1 MSEERIRSLRYGDRP
16 ALWVLVACLIGWLLA
31 YHHLLLSG
39 GLILGLLLVGT
50 FLLSRRRGWGLDRFF
65 LLLPLFVIAYGVYAD
80 QRFQSLRT
88 MPRSVTLRDASV
100 RVNYPVASS
109 AESAIRYDAA
119 LLVEEGKEIPFLLT
133 LPGVSD
139 ELYGVMLRG
148 DLDLVALLG
157 DTLPGSYGRYLLGE
171 GYVAQAYGQ
180 SLETAGRARTIRCR
194 LMEGRHRLISRF
206 DAAVGNRLSSE
217 DKGLVYALC
226 LGERLHLP
234 RSVKSDFTSSGVA
247 HVLAVSGYHLGIVFG
262 LLSGL
267 LGLLLPAYRHR
278 RLRYLLILLGLLLYT
293 LLTGASTA
301 TVRAFVMS
309 GIYLLAKLLGRRAD
323 PVQVLSL
330 TLLFFLFLSPLSI
343 LGVGLILSV
352 SAVWGL
358 MSFMPILLRLVSPSL
373 RSLRF
378 VWSSLAACI
387 SAQIGV
393 LPCLFLFFG
402 KAAGSMLWSA
412 IPVVALSSLLI
423 PVGLVALALPSL
435 PVLPRLLSL
444 LTGAMRA
451 VTENFA
457 TPALSLTVTMQ
468 YDLVLVVLY
477 YAIVLTARE
486 LFVRLYNRSRYYS
499 ALSD

>member
-65 LLLPLFVIAYGVYAD
+65 LLLPLLVIAYGVYAD

-88 MPRSVTLRDASV
+88 MPRSVTLRGASV

-119 LLVEEGKEIPFLLT
+119 LLTEGGGEIPILLT
-133 LPGVSD
+133 LPGESA

-171 GYVAQAYGQ
+171 GYVAQGYGQ

-194 LMEGRHRLISRF
+194 LMEGRHGLISRF
-206 DAAVGNRLSSE
+206 DLAVGDRLTSA

-301 TVRAFVMS
+301 TVRALPKKRKRKGS
-309 GIYLLAKLLGRRAD
+309 
-323 PVQVLSL
+323 
-330 TLLFFLFLSPLSI
+330 T
-343 LGVGLILSV
+343 
-352 SAVWGL
+352 
-358 MSFMPILLRLVSPSL
+358 PI
-373 RSLRF
+373 
-378 VWSSLAACI
+378 
-387 SAQIGV
+387 
-393 LPCLFLFFG
+393 
-402 KAAGSMLWSA
+402 
-412 IPVVALSSLLI
+412 
-423 PVGLVALALPSL
+423 
-435 PVLPRLLSL
+435 
-444 LTGAMRA
+444 
-451 VTENFA
+451 
-457 TPALSLTVTMQ
+457 
-468 YDLVLVVLY
+468 
-477 YAIVLTARE
+477 
-486 LFVRLYNRSRYYS
+486 
-499 ALSD
+499 

>member
-1 MSEERIRSLRYGDRP
+1 MSEERIRSLGYGDRP
-16 ALWVLVACLIGWLLA
+16 ALWVLVACLVGWVLA
-31 YHHLLLSG
+31 YQHLLLYG
-39 GLILGLLLVGT
+39 GVALGLLAVAA

-65 LLLPLFVIAYGVYAD
+65 LLLPLLVIAYGIYAD
-80 QRFQSLRT
+80 QRLRSLRS
-88 MPRSVTLRDASV
+88 MPRAVTLYDASV

-119 LLVEEGKEIPFLLT
+119 LLTSDGGEIPILLT
-133 LPGVSD
+133 LPGESA
-139 ELYGVMLRG
+139 EFYGMMLRG

-194 LMEGRHRLISRF
+194 LMEGRHHLIGRF
-206 DAAVGNRLSSE
+206 DMAVGDRLLAE

-278 RLRYLLILLGLLLYT
+278 RLRYLLIFLGLLVYT

-301 TVRAFVMS
+301 TMRAFVMR

-330 TLLFFLFLSPLSI
+330 TLLFFLFLNPLSI
-343 LGVGLILSV
+343 LSVGLLLSV
-352 SAVWGL
+352 SAVW
-358 MSFMPILLRLVSPSL
+358 
-373 RSLRF
+373 
-378 VWSSLAACI
+378 
-387 SAQIGV
+387 
-393 LPCLFLFFG
+393 
-402 KAAGSMLWSA
+402 
-412 IPVVALSSLLI
+412 
-423 PVGLVALALPSL
+423 
-435 PVLPRLLSL
+435 
-444 LTGAMRA
+444 
-451 VTENFA
+451 
-457 TPALSLTVTMQ
+457 
-468 YDLVLVVLY
+468 
-477 YAIVLTARE
+477 
-486 LFVRLYNRSRYYS
+486 
-499 ALSD
+499 

>member
-1 MSEERIRSLRYGDRP
+1 ML
-16 ALWVLVACLIGWLLA
+16 
-31 YHHLLLSG
+31 
-39 GLILGLLLVGT
+39 
-50 FLLSRRRGWGLDRFF
+50 
-65 LLLPLFVIAYGVYAD
+65 
-80 QRFQSLRT
+80 
-88 MPRSVTLRDASV
+88 
-100 RVNYPVASS
+100 
-109 AESAIRYDAA
+109 
-119 LLVEEGKEIPFLLT
+119 
-133 LPGVSD
+133 
-139 ELYGVMLRG
+139 LRG

-171 GYVAQAYGQ
+171 GYVAQGYGQ
-180 SLETAGRARTIRCR
+180 SLDTAGRARTIRCR
-194 LMEGRHRLISRF
+194 LMEGRHHLISRF
-206 DAAVGNRLSSE
+206 DSAVGDRLSAA

-267 LGLLLPAYRHR
+267 LGMLLPAYRHR
-278 RLRYLLILLGLLLYT
+278 RLRYLLIFLGLLVYT

-301 TVRAFVMS
+301 TMRAFVMS

-343 LGVGLILSV
+343 LSVGLLLSV

-358 MSFMPILLRLVSPSL
+358 MSFMPILLRLVNPSL

-393 LPCLFLFFG
+393 LPFLFLFFG
-402 KAAGSMLWSA
+402 RAAGSMLWSA
-412 IPVVALSSLLI
+412 IPVVALSGLLI

-435 PVLPRLLSL
+435 PGLPRLLSL
-444 LTGAMRA
+444 LSGGMRA
-451 VTENFA
+451 VTETFG

-486 LFVRLYNRSRYYS
+486 LFVRLYNRRTPYDF
-499 ALSD
+499 L

>member
-31 YHHLLLSG
+31 YHHLLLYG
-39 GLILGLLLVGT
+39 GLALGLLAVGA

-65 LLLPLFVIAYGVYAD
+65 LLLPLLVIAYGVYAD

-88 MPRSVTLRDASV
+88 MPRAVTLHDASV
-100 RVNYPVASS
+100 RVNHPVASS
-109 AESAIRYDAA
+109 AESAIRYDAV
-119 LLVEEGKEIPFLLT
+119 LLVDEGKEIPLLLT
-133 LPGVSD
+133 LPGEPE
-139 ELYGVMLRG
+139 ELYGMMLRG

-171 GYVAQAYGQ
+171 GYVAQGYGQ
-180 SLETAGRARTIRCR
+180 SLETAGRARTLRCR

-206 DAAVGNRLSSE
+206 DSAVGDRLSAE

-226 LGERLHLP
+226 LGERLHLS

-267 LGLLLPAYRHR
+267 LCLLPTYRHR

-330 TLLFFLFLSPLSI
+330 TLLFFLFHSPLSI
-343 LGVGLILSV
+343 LSVGLLLSV

-393 LPCLFLFFG
+393 LPFLFLFFG

-412 IPVVALSSLLI
+412 IPVVALSGLLI
-423 PVGLVALALPSL
+423 PVGLVTLALPSL
-435 PVLPRLLSL
+435 PGLPWLLSL
-444 LTGAMRA
+444 LAGAMRA
-451 VTENFA
+451 VTENFGS
-457 TPALSLTVTMQ
+457 PELSLTVTMQ

-486 LFVRLYNRSRYYS
+486 LFVRLYNRGTPYDF
-499 ALSD
+499 L